1 MTTRSLPRGTASL
14 RAESGWILHPV
25 RKLWHR
31 DLPAC
36 FPDSGSTAFQHLSLL
51 VLELPSAA
59 LAPSREGGSRAQVFN
74 WSADRDHE
82 PCPFGATYQL
92 ARNALAA
99 TITTDGS
106 LKADRGHVLV
116 LYDVRNPAFLGGGRA
131 ARQWQ
136 LVGDASLHQGLF
148 RQLNWQSLLASLVN
162 AVELA
167 YLVDGFGEKY
177 GLEPD

>member
-1 MTTRSLPRGTASL
+1 M
-14 RAESGWILHPV
+14 
-25 RKLWHR
+25 
-31 DLPAC
+31 
-36 FPDSGSTAFQHLSLL
+36 
-51 VLELPSAA
+51 
-59 LAPSREGGSRAQVFN
+59 FN

-106 LKADRGHVLV
+106 GKADRGHVLV
-116 LYDVRNPAFLGGGRA
+116 LYDARNPAFLGGGRA

-148 RQLNWQSLLASLVN
+148 RQLSWQSLLTSLVN

-167 YLVDGFGEKY
+167 YLAYRRLGGKVWLGA
-177 GLEPD
+177 GLGKPPCLCGAT